1 MNYQNDK
8 CTTEDQALLEIHSK
22 LVTSQYALYKLLV
35 DECGKDNYN
44 VEVGFISICGTFLL

>member
-1 MNYQNDK
+1 MNYQNDT